1 MRRKVFA
8 VLMIVAL
15 ILCFM
20 PSTAFAW
27 YGGKL
32 GFLCV
37 ALKSYM
43 KQRDCPDGYPSIS
56 SPFAHYF
63 WLHEYNF
70 IFLLFFFQAVTVP

>member
-1 MRRKVFA
+1 MLADNRLFLQEA
-8 VLMIVAL
+8 
-15 ILCFM
+15 
-20 PSTAFAW
+20 STLSGRNHLHRAS

-43 KQRDCPDGYPSIS
+43 KQRDRPDGYPSIS